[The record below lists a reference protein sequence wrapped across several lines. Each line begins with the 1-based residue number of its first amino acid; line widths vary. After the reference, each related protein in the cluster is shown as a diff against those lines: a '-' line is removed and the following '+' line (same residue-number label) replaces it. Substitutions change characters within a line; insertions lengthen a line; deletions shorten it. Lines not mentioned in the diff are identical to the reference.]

1 MPIPCGLANTVKG
14 KTDDTHHD
22 HMRGL
27 NSFANGWLEA
37 MMGNGPGNIAFNHKF
52 QKAVLADLSALEK
65 IMPKVPK
72 VMKFVESPHINLNFV
87 TADMEEDDANL
98 LAGIQALKGKVTEAS
113 HRLNP
118 TPQTIPLTPVDS
130 LPLSQID
137 PEENIT
143 HEKHQPFCNAIEAKS
158 GEAQAIHLGIHKGR
172 QTKYHATPTNYHR
185 AFQSH
190 IERLV

>member
-1 MPIPCGLANTVKG
+1 
-14 KTDDTHHD
+14 
-22 HMRGL
+22 
-27 NSFANGWLEA
+27 
-37 MMGNGPGNIAFNHKF
+37 MGNGPGNIAFNHKF

-87 TADMEEDDANL
+87 TSDMEEDDANL
-98 LAGIQALKGKVTEAS
+98 LAGIQALKGKVTEAL

-137 PEENIT
+137 LEENIT

-158 GEAQAIHLGIHKGR
+158 GEAQAIHLGIRKGR